1 MSEKARAQILVS
13 GLVQMVFFRSYT
25 QQKARDLGLTGWV
38 KNLADGRVEALFE
51 GDREN
56 IEKMIEWAKKGPPSA
71 QVDGCEVTW
80 QEYKG
85 EFENFE
91 IQHG

>member
-1 MSEKARAQILVS
+1 MNEKTRVQILVS
-13 GLVQMVFFRSYT
+13 GLVQRVFFRAYT
-25 QQKARDLGLTGWV
+25 QQKARELGLTGWV

-56 IEKMIEWAKKGPPSA
+56 IEKMIEWAQKGPPRA
-71 QVDGCEVTW
+71 QVDGCKVIW

>member
-1 MSEKARAQILVS
+1 MVS
-13 GLVQMVFFRSYT
+13 GLVQRVFFRAYT
-25 QQKARDLGLTGWV
+25 QQKARELGLTGWV
-38 KNLADGRVEALFE
+38 KNLADGHVEALFE

-56 IEKMIEWAKKGPPSA
+56 IEKMIEWAKKGPPRA
-71 QVDGCEVTW
+71 QVDGCEVSW

-91 IQHG
+91 IQNG

>member
-25 QQKARDLGLTGWV
+25 RQKARDLGLTGWV

-51 GDREN
+51 GDRET

-71 QVDGCEVTW
+71 QVDGCEVIW

-85 EFENFE
+85 EFKDFK

>member
-25 QQKARDLGLTGWV
+25 RQKAQDLGLTGWV

-51 GDREN
+51 GDRET

-71 QVDGCEVTW
+71 QVDGCEVNW

-85 EFENFE
+85 EFEDFE

>member
-1 MSEKARAQILVS
+1 MNEKTRVQILVS
-13 GLVQMVFFRSYT
+13 GLVQKVFFRAYT
-25 QQKARDLGLTGWV
+25 QQKARELGLTGWV

-56 IEKMIEWAKKGPPSA
+56 IEKMIEWARKGPPSA
-71 QVDGCEVTW
+71 QVDDCEVIW

-85 EFENFE
+85 EFDNFE